1 MSVSV
6 VSMNRDFGNF
16 NAITPGYSGAI
27 VTPDSSRSGSGVGS
41 GRKQGLMRRIFRTFW
56 AGGGGDSSASKN
68 KQRTPAQ
75 NSPESATKLSYTT
88 VVPFVTADDD
98 DGENAA
104 TSASTSFTGRT
115 VAPRSRGRALNIS
128 GENSVT
134 MLASP
139 SFIARLRLRVEATT
153 TATEEEEEDDEDV
166 DEPSHHRKL
175 PTNGMVTIPVTAFSD
190 PNKHADF
197 LWTAEQKRR
206 KAQMLDPIQGLLRA
220 NPSVF
225 RLDVQRQRINGHAHR
240 SIASQFRTYLF
251 RQRLGAFTA
260 FLRLVDDAP
269 ARGVEQAKLMRALE
283 VGASAEQLANLLLG
297 LPSSTVDA
305 NVEAKSDGVHTQY
318 HLDVLTRRMSHG
330 VKGNIEMRQRIGE
343 RILAA
348 YVKAE
353 QMNKKKRVSDAKVAM
368 RTAQSCVKFINRSR
382 ANAMRRGAFK
392 EPPKPIYAGI
402 IDDEPSSQV
411 QSIATPEFI
420 AHSRQDKTRP
430 AQYSAKADE
439 NVIQLLPGV
448 LGER

>member
-1 MSVSV
+1 
-6 VSMNRDFGNF
+6 
-16 NAITPGYSGAI
+16 
-27 VTPDSSRSGSGVGS
+27 
-41 GRKQGLMRRIFRTFW
+41 
-56 AGGGGDSSASKN
+56 
-68 KQRTPAQ
+68 
-75 NSPESATKLSYTT
+75 
-88 VVPFVTADDD
+88 
-98 DGENAA
+98 
-104 TSASTSFTGRT
+104 
-115 VAPRSRGRALNIS
+115 
-128 GENSVT
+128 

-153 TATEEEEEDDEDV
+153 TATEEEEEEDEDV

-305 NVEAKSDGVHTQY
+305 NVEAKSDGVLTQY

-353 QMNKKKRVSDAKVAM
+353 QMNKTKRVSDSKVAM

-402 IDDEPSSQV
+402 IDDEPSSQ
-411 QSIATPEFI
+411 
-420 AHSRQDKTRP
+420 
-430 AQYSAKADE
+430 ADE
-439 NVIQLLPGV
+439 NAIQLLPSV